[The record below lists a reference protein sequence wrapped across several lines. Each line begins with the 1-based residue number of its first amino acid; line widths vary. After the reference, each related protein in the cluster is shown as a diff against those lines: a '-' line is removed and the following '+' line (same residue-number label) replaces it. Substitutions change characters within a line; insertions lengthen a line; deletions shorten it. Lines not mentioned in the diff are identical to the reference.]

1 MENMHADVRVYSVQR
16 PIIEDPV
23 RIFSLQKQAN
33 WLKWGNTCG
42 QIAINVL
49 IEFEFH
55 LVNIKV

>member
-16 PIIEDPV
+16 PIEDPV